1 MARQTSN
8 ASNRPR
14 PNTMTRTVTVI
25 IATLL
30 LSACTAS
37 YTYNQLDWLIPWYV
51 DDYVDLTRTQRQ
63 SLQAQ
68 LAPRLAWHREE
79 ELEQYVA
86 LLDRIESGLDG
97 TVDAGTVYSWA
108 DDLLAAAQRVE
119 RTMMEVALDFG
130 PEVSDEQMREF
141 IGTLWERQD
150 EYEEEFLERSDAEYA
165 EDDFEYLTDL
175 LERFLGRLSPDQSAA
190 LRAAAN
196 DLQRFDRAWLQERR
210 AWLQILEPL
219 LRNRKPGWQ
228 EAVMNAYEARLRERT
243 PAYHATLQHNL
254 DRISEAYARALSIM
268 SDRQR
273 SRALAEIEDLR
284 GTLLKLMDRPEVA
297 MGATWNDYSWA
308 RRSRLA
314 AE

>member
-1 MARQTSN
+1 
-8 ASNRPR
+8 
-14 PNTMTRTVTVI
+14 MTRTVI
-25 IATLL
+25 AFIATLL

-51 DDYVDLTRTQRQ
+51 DDYVDLTRSQRQ
-63 SLQAQ
+63 ALQAQ

-79 ELEQYVA
+79 ELAQYVA
-86 LLDRIESGLDG
+86 LLDRIESGLEE
-97 TVDAGTVYSWA
+97 TVDARTVYGWA

-130 PEVSDEQMREF
+130 PEVSEEQMREF

-165 EDDFEYLTDL
+165 EDDFEYMTDL
-175 LERFLGRLSPDQSAA
+175 LERFLGRLSPDQSSA

-219 LRNRKPGWQ
+219 LLNRKPGWQ
-228 EAVMNAYEARLRERT
+228 EAVMNAYEVRLRERT
-243 PAYHATLQHNL
+243 PAYHATLKHNL

-273 SRALAEIEDLR
+273 GRALAEIEDLR
-284 GTLLKLMDRPEVA
+284 GTLLKLMDRPGVA

-314 AE
+314 VE